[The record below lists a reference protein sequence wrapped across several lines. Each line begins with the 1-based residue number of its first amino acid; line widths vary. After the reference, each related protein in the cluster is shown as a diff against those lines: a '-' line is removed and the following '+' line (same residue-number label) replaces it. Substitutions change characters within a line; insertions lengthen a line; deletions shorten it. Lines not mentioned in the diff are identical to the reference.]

1 MPVRF
6 GQTYTIGLE
15 STSPIKMWCTL
26 WNDVELELTDTTNT
40 ILTSSDVI
48 NLRSSTLITATNC
61 KLNKPFIYTKLK
73 EFDASKFINYF
84 NSLVLVIRV
93 PINNKTSIS
102 VLEGD
107 YIYNTVIEN
116 KVTSDIY
123 HGLPEDKYYLKN
135 YPTKLSLFGVNDNEK
150 HPFADR
156 LLEYLLDNA
165 VTNVDNLDDNIKRV
179 QEYLLYLDHQTPDI
193 LYGVWDE
200 NMNNSIYNLSKNSH
214 LNSYGSTPTVKYSSL
229 KTNSIKERSDS
240 EGVIYNMNLI
250 DLKPDL
256 LMYMDKDVEGYFLA
270 TGLNDKYTR

>member
-1 MPVRF
+1 M
-6 GQTYTIGLE
+6 
-15 STSPIKMWCTL
+15 
-26 WNDVELELTDTTNT
+26 
-40 ILTSSDVI
+40 
-48 NLRSSTLITATNC
+48 RSSTLITATNC

-214 LNSYGSTPTVKYSSL
+214 LNSYVSTPTVKYSSL